1 MQKYKYVAV
10 NLQKKKFTG
19 YFIAENESHL
29 ARQLAEQNLYL
40 ISAKP
45 VSDGTVN
52 SFFTVSGRLKPGELT
67 TFSRQFAIM
76 VNSGVSILNT
86 LSILKSQ
93 SFSGYFRRVLEVVYE
108 DVKTG
113 VMLSEAMKKHKRV
126 FPEFF
131 RSMVYVGEVSG
142 ALDKVLTSL
151 ADYYETDTA
160 IKRKS
165 KGAMIYPLLLLLMLV
180 GIVVLM
186 MVFVIPTFRNA
197 LVDLDI
203 EMPALTMAIYNISD
217 FFLQYWKELIIAVAA
232 VAGIVWLLS
241 MTQKGKYFFDMM
253 RMKTPFIGKVNE
265 NLVTARFARGFGLL
279 LSSGL
284 DVLDAMEVICVVLG
298 NRYVEKK
305 FRAAIEDVRQGM
317 SLTMAFET
325 HRLFPDILIQ
335 MVSVGEKTGTVDEVL
350 LRSCSFF
357 DAQVETALSALTT
370 VLQPIMLIIMGVVV
384 AVMFIAV
391 YSPILSIMTGL
402 DGTGTD
408 IPDVASAVVSAFR
421 SLGK

>member
-1 MQKYKYVAV
+1 
-10 NLQKKKFTG
+10 
-19 YFIAENESHL
+19 
-29 ARQLAEQNLYL
+29 
-40 ISAKP
+40 
-45 VSDGTVN
+45 
-52 SFFTVSGRLKPGELT
+52 
-67 TFSRQFAIM
+67 M

-197 LVDLDI
+197 LDDLDI

-232 VAGIVWLLS
+232 IAGIVWLLS

-265 NLVTARFARGFGLL
+265 NLVTARLPAGSGF
-279 LSSGL
+279 S
-284 DVLDAMEVICVVLG
+284 
-298 NRYVEKK
+298 
-305 FRAAIEDVRQGM
+305 
-317 SLTMAFET
+317 
-325 HRLFPDILIQ
+325 
-335 MVSVGEKTGTVDEVL
+335 
-350 LRSCSFF
+350 
-357 DAQVETALSALTT
+357 
-370 VLQPIMLIIMGVVV
+370 
-384 AVMFIAV
+384 
-391 YSPILSIMTGL
+391 
-402 DGTGTD
+402 
-408 IPDVASAVVSAFR
+408 
-421 SLGK
+421 

>member
-1 MQKYKYVAV
+1 
-10 NLQKKKFTG
+10 
-19 YFIAENESHL
+19 
-29 ARQLAEQNLYL
+29 
-40 ISAKP
+40 
-45 VSDGTVN
+45 
-52 SFFTVSGRLKPGELT
+52 
-67 TFSRQFAIM
+67 M

-197 LVDLDI
+197 LDDLDI

>member
-1 MQKYKYVAV
+1 
-10 NLQKKKFTG
+10 
-19 YFIAENESHL
+19 
-29 ARQLAEQNLYL
+29 
-40 ISAKP
+40 
-45 VSDGTVN
+45 
-52 SFFTVSGRLKPGELT
+52 
-67 TFSRQFAIM
+67 
-76 VNSGVSILNT
+76 
-86 LSILKSQ
+86 
-93 SFSGYFRRVLEVVYE
+93 
-108 DVKTG
+108 
-113 VMLSEAMKKHKRV
+113 
-126 FPEFF
+126 
-131 RSMVYVGEVSG
+131 
-142 ALDKVLTSL
+142 
-151 ADYYETDTA
+151 
-160 IKRKS
+160 
-165 KGAMIYPLLLLLMLV
+165 
-180 GIVVLM
+180 
-186 MVFVIPTFRNA
+186 
-197 LVDLDI
+197 
-203 EMPALTMAIYNISD
+203 
-217 FFLQYWKELIIAVAA
+217 
-232 VAGIVWLLS
+232 

-384 AVMFIAV
+384 FIAV